1 MANQYSFMPNID
13 HRVISATAVENSN
26 RQDDI
31 FQLMIVKSLDIQ
43 AILFTQGYQEGDE
56 DEGPI
61 VPPN

>member
-1 MANQYSFMPNID
+1 MPNID
-13 HRVISATAVENSN
+13 HRVISATAVENFN

-43 AILFTQGYQEGDE
+43 TILFTQGYQGGDE
-56 DEGPI
+56 DDGPI